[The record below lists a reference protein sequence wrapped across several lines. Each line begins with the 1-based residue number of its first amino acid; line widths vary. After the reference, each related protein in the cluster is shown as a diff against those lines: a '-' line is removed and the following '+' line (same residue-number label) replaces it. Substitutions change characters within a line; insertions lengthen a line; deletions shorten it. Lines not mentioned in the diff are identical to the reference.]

1 MLEQLLRLAQK
12 ARTDHAIKPLVE
24 ACRRL
29 LSERGQANVY
39 DLALQVIEGYRAL
52 APERARERTHSWCDA
67 GNIEIC
73 KRLHRARAP

>member
-52 APERARERTHSWCDA
+52 APTRR
-67 GNIEIC
+67 
-73 KRLHRARAP
+73 